1 MVNFAHLHC
10 HTQYSLLDGASNI
23 PKLMKHVA
31 KSGMQAIAISDHG
44 NMFGVPSFYYEA
56 KKNGI
61 QPIIGCEFYL
71 SPTTCQDK
79 SPKLPRYHQLLLAKN
94 ITGYKNL
101 IKLNSIAYQKGFY
114 RYPRIDKALIQQYH
128 EGLIATT
135 CCLAA
140 EIPSLIIAGRIDD
153 ARKAFE
159 WWLGLFKDDYYIE
172 IQRHPVHEKGL
183 DDLPEQKIVNQVLLE
198 WSKLYGV
205 KVIATNDAHYITEQD
220 AAAHDVLLCIQ
231 TDSELNQPNR
241 FRFEGNQF
249 YVKTPE
255 EMQAVF
261 PDLPEALENTQEI
274 VEKTKFDLPFGDIL
288 LPQYQLPEGFK
299 TEDEYLAYLAYEGA
313 KIRYQ
318 GIPPEVENRLQFELQ
333 TIKQMGYAGY
343 FLIVQDFIN
352 AARKLGVMVGLGR
365 GSAAGSLVAYCT
377 GITNIDPIKYDLL
390 FERFLNPERVSM
402 PDIDTDF
409 DDVGRQKVIEYVIQ
423 KYGRQSV
430 CQIVTFGTMG
440 LKTAIKD
447 VGRVIGIP
455 LSKTN
460 EISKWLDDLPLTLP
474 DGETEFSYA
483 MKHIPEFAQARAT
496 STGELKKLFDYAEV
510 LEGSVRQTGIHA
522 AGVIIAP
529 GDVSDYVP
537 LFVQRK
543 DNEEIIAVQYDG
555 KYIEKAGL
563 LKMDFLGLATLT
575 IIKDCLNLIKK
586 RHGIEIDID
595 KIPLDDPKTYKLY
608 QQGNTI
614 ATFQFESEGMRQY
627 LRQLKPTNIEDL
639 IAMNALYR
647 PGPLQ
652 YIPSYI
658 ARKHGKE
665 KPEYPHECLIPI
677 LEKTYGIMVYQE
689 QIMQTAQVM
698 AGYSLGG
705 ADLLRRAMGK
715 KDAKEMERQE
725 SIFVEGAIK
734 KGIDEATAR
743 KTFAIMKKF
752 AEYGFNRSHSAAYSI
767 LAYQTAYLKANY
779 PAEYMA
785 SVLTNNMN
793 NMDKLSFYLAECK
806 SMGLEVLG
814 PDINESEY
822 AFTVN
827 EKGQIRYGLGGLK
840 NVGGAAI
847 EAILQERNKNGKF
860 KDVFDFVSR
869 VDLRLLNKRCM
880 ESFVQSGTFDSF
892 GIERE
897 RYFASVSDKS
907 GTIPFLERILRYGNK
922 VQTDKHSQQNSL
934 FDTAGD
940 NAVAELAPSFPQA
953 QQWSILDKLNKEKE
967 ILGIYLSGHPL
978 DPYRLEIHTLNCSI
992 SKLETLKSQ
1001 KYKQDIRLIVMV
1013 EDAVKKQDKNG
1024 NPYLRVVLSDFES
1037 STEITLFSKQYAEFA
1052 NYMEKGQIL
1061 YIVGR
1066 LQPRYK
1072 DSQELEFFIQKVEFM
1087 ADVVEKIKTLHL
1099 EVELDKITKD
1109 FTENVEKIVNQHKGG
1124 DTYLYFTIVD
1134 ESNSQKIV
1142 GYSKKYQVKLTPAL
1156 KDFFIKEL
1164 GIEKCKVVW

>member
-1 MVNFAHLHC
+1 
-10 HTQYSLLDGASNI
+10 
-23 PKLMKHVA
+23 MKHVA
-31 KSGMQAIAISDHG
+31 KSGMKAIAISDHG

-56 KKNGI
+56 KKNGV

-71 SPTTCQDK
+71 SPTTHDDK

-94 ITGYKNL
+94 VTGYKNL
-101 IKLNSIAYQKGFY
+101 VKLNSIAYQKGFY
-114 RYPRIDKALIQQYH
+114 RYPRVDKALVQQYH

-140 EIPSLIIAGRIDD
+140 EVPSLIASGRIDD

-159 WWLGLFKDDYYIE
+159 WWLDLFKEDYYIE
-172 IQRHPVHEKGL
+172 IQRHPIHEQGL
-183 DDLPEQKIVNQVLLE
+183 DDIPEQKMVNEVLLQ
-198 WSKLYGV
+198 WAKRYNV
-205 KVIATNDAHYITEQD
+205 KVIATNDSHYVEEKD
-220 AAAHDVLLCIQ
+220 AEAHDVLLCIQ
-231 TDSELNQPNR
+231 TGSEYNQPNR
-241 FRFEGNQF
+241 FKFSGNQF

-255 EMQAVF
+255 EMHTLF
-261 PDLPEALENTQEI
+261 PKLTEALENTQEI
-274 VEKTKFDLPFGDIL
+274 VDKTKFELPFGNIL
-288 LPQYQLPEGFK
+288 LPQYQLPQGFV
-299 TEDEYLAYLAYEGA
+299 TEDDYLAYLSYEGA

-318 GIPPEVENRLQFELQ
+318 GIPPHIQERLNFELQ

-377 GITNIDPIKYDLL
+377 GITNIDPVQYDLL

-409 DDVGRQKVIEYVIQ
+409 DDAGRQKVIEYVIQ
-423 KYGRQSV
+423 KYSRQSV

-455 LSKTN
+455 LQKTN
-460 EISKWLDDLPLTLP
+460 EISKWLDALPLSLP

-483 MKHIPEFAQARAT
+483 LKTIPEFAQAKT
-496 STGELKKLFDYAEV
+496 SSTDDLKKLFDYAEV

-537 LFVQRK
+537 VFTQNK
-543 DNEEIIAVQYDG
+543 DNEEIVAVQYDG

-563 LKMDFLGLATLT
+563 LKMDFLGLSTLT
-575 IIKDCLNLIKK
+575 IIKDCLMLIKK
-586 RHGIEIDID
+586 RHDIDID
-595 KIPLDDPKTYKLY
+595 IDNIPLDDPKTYELY

-658 ARKHGKE
+658 ARKQGKE
-665 KPEYPHECLIPI
+665 PPEYPHQCLVPI
-677 LEKTYGIMVYQE
+677 LEKTFGIMVYQE
-689 QIMQTAQVM
+689 QIMQAAQIM
-698 AGYSLGG
+698 GGYTLGG

-715 KDAKEMERQE
+715 KDTKEMEKQE
-725 SIFVEGAIK
+725 SIFVEGAVK
-734 KGIDEATAR
+734 KGIDEKTAR
-743 KTFAIMKKF
+743 HTFGIMKKF
-752 AEYGFNRSHSAAYSI
+752 AEYGFNRSHSAAYSL

-785 SVLTNNMN
+785 SVLTNTMH
-793 NMDKLSFYLAECK
+793 NMDKLSFYLGECK

-822 AFTVN
+822 VFAVN

-840 NVGGAAI
+840 GVGEGVI
-847 EAILQERNKNGKF
+847 EVITKERKENGKF
-860 KDVFDFVSR
+860 KDIFDLVSR
-869 VDLRLLNKRCM
+869 VDLRQLNKRCM

-892 GIERE
+892 GAKRE
-897 RYFASVSDKS
+897 QYFAEITDKS
-907 GTIPFLERILRYGNK
+907 GKGLFLERILRYGNK
-922 VQTDKHSQQNSL
+922 LQTDKQNQQVSL
-934 FDTAGD
+934 FGG
-940 NAVAELAPSFPQA
+940 NNSSEQELAPSFPQVED
-953 QQWSILDKLNKEKE
+953 WSVLEKLNREKE

-978 DPYRLEIHTLNCSI
+978 DPYLLEIHSLKMSI
-992 SKLETLKSQ
+992 AKMDEVKSQ
-1001 KYKQDIRLIVMV
+1001 KYTQPIRFVAMV
-1013 EDAVKKQDKNG
+1013 ADTLKKQDKNG
-1024 NPYLRVVLSDFES
+1024 NPFLRVTLSDFES
-1037 STEITLFSKQYAEFA
+1037 SMELTLFNKQYAEFA

-1061 YIVGR
+1061 LITGR
-1066 LQPRYK
+1066 FQARYK
-1072 DSQELEFFIQKVEFM
+1072 DSTDLEFAVQKIDFM
-1087 ADVVEKIKTLHL
+1087 TDVAENNIKSINIELPIEKINVALI
-1099 EVELDKITKD
+1099 DKIQSA
-1109 FTENVEKIVNQHKGG
+1109 ISQQKG
-1124 DTYLYFTIVD
+1124 TTNLYFTIVD
-1134 ESNSQKIV
+1134 EEQNQKIK
-1142 GYSKKYQVKLTPAL
+1142 GYSRKYQVKLTPEL
-1156 KDFFIKEL
+1156 KKFFIKEFTL
-1164 GIEKCKVVW
+1164 ETCSVNL

>member
-1 MVNFAHLHC
+1 MVNFAHLHS

-31 KSGMQAIAISDHG
+31 KSGMKAIAISDHG

-71 SPTTCQDK
+71 SPTTHDDK

-94 ITGYKNL
+94 VTGYKNL
-101 IKLNSIAYQKGFY
+101 VKLNSIAYQKGFY

-159 WWLGLFKDDYYIE
+159 WWLDVFKEDYYIE
-172 IQRHPVHEKGL
+172 IQRHPIHEQGL
-183 DDLPEQKIVNQVLLE
+183 DDIPEQKIVNEILLQ
-198 WSKLYGV
+198 WSKRYNV
-205 KVIATNDAHYITEQD
+205 KVIATNDSHYISQQD
-220 AAAHDVLLCIQ
+220 APAHDVLLCIQ
-231 TDSELNQPNR
+231 TGSELNQTNR
-241 FRFEGNQF
+241 FKFSGDQF
-249 YVKTPE
+249 YVKTPQ
-255 EMQAVF
+255 EMQAMF
-261 PDLPEALENTQEI
+261 PDHLEALENTQEI

-288 LPQYQLPEGFK
+288 LPQYQLPQGFK
-299 TEDEYLAYLAYEGA
+299 NEDEYLAHLAYEGA

-318 GIPPEVENRLQFELQ
+318 DVPAHVDERLRFELQ

-352 AARKLGVMVGLGR
+352 AARKMGVMVGLGR

-440 LKTAIKD
+440 LKTAIRD
-447 VGRVIGIP
+447 VGRVIGVP
-455 LSKTN
+455 LTKTN
-460 EISKWLDDLPLTLP
+460 EICKWLDELPLTLP

-483 MKHIPEFAQARAT
+483 LKNIPEFAQARSE
-496 STGELKKLFDYAEV
+496 STGDLKKLFDYAEV

-537 LFVQRK
+537 VFVQNK
-543 DNEEIIAVQYDG
+543 DNEEIVAVQYDG
-555 KYIEKAGL
+555 KYIEKAGM

-575 IIKDCLNLIKK
+575 IIKDCLSLIKK

-595 KIPLDDPKTYKLY
+595 NIPLDDRKTYELY
-608 QQGNTI
+608 QQGNTV

-652 YIPSYI
+652 YIPNYI

-677 LEKTYGIMVYQE
+677 LEKTFGIMVYQE
-689 QIMQTAQVM
+689 QIMQAAQIM
-698 AGYSLGG
+698 AGYTLGG

-715 KDAKEMERQE
+715 KDVKEMERQE

-734 KGIDEATAR
+734 KGIDENTAR
-743 KTFAIMKKF
+743 KTFGIMKKF
-752 AEYGFNRSHSAAYSI
+752 AEYGFNRSHSAAYSV

-793 NMDKLSFYLAECK
+793 NMDKLSFYLTECK
-806 SMGLEVLG
+806 QMGLEVLG

-822 AFTVN
+822 VFTVN

-840 NVGGAAI
+840 GVGEGVI
-847 EAILQERNKNGKF
+847 EIIIEERKKNGKF
-860 KDVFDFVSR
+860 RDAFDLVSR

-880 ESFVQSGTFDSF
+880 ESFAQSGTFDSF
-892 GIERE
+892 GIKRE
-897 RYFASVSDKS
+897 QYFAPVNDKS
-907 GTIPFLERILRYGNK
+907 GSVLFLERILRYGNK
-922 VQTDKHSQQNSL
+922 IQADKQSQQNSL
-934 FDTAGD
+934 FGTTS
-940 NAVAELAPSFPQA
+940 NESSQELTPSFPPA
-953 QQWSILDKLNKEKE
+953 EEWSILDKLSKERE

-978 DPYRLEIHTLNCSI
+978 DPYRLEIHSINSSI
-992 SKLETLKSQ
+992 SKLEELKAQ
-1001 KYKQDIRLIVMV
+1001 KYKQDIRIIAMV
-1013 EDAVKKQDKNG
+1013 EDVLKKQDKNG
-1024 NPYLRVVLSDFES
+1024 NPYMRVTLSDFENS
-1037 STEITLFSKQYAEFA
+1037 IEFTLFNKQYAEFA
-1052 NYMEKGQIL
+1052 NYMEKGRIL

-1066 LQPRYK
+1066 FQPRFK
-1072 DSQELEFFIQKVEFM
+1072 DSQELEFSIQRVDFM
-1087 ADVVEKIKTLHL
+1087 TDVVDKIKNLH
-1099 EVELDKITKD
+1099 VEISLDKINTELVTKLEQVLAQQKGS
-1109 FTENVEKIVNQHKGG
+1109 TNVMFSV
-1124 DTYLYFTIVD
+1124 LD
-1134 ESNSQKIV
+1134 EVSRQKVV
-1142 GYSKKYQVKLTPAL
+1142 GYSKKYQVKLNTAV
-1156 KDFFIKEL
+1156 KDFFVKEF
-1164 GIEKCKVVW
+1164 GIEKCKVMW

>member
-1 MVNFAHLHC
+1 MHS

-31 KSGMQAIAISDHG
+31 KSGMKAIAISDHG

-71 SPTTCQDK
+71 SPTTHDDK

-94 ITGYKNL
+94 VTGYKNL
-101 IKLNSIAYQKGFY
+101 VKLNSIAYQKGFY
-114 RYPRIDKALIQQYH
+114 RYPRIDKALVQQYH

-140 EIPSLIIAGRIDD
+140 EVPSLIASGRIDD

-159 WWLGLFKDDYYIE
+159 WWLDVFKEDYYIE
-172 IQRHPVHEKGL
+172 IQRHPIHEQGL
-183 DDLPEQKIVNQVLLE
+183 DDIPEQKIVNEVLLQWAE
-198 WSKLYGV
+198 RYNV
-205 KVIATNDAHYITEQD
+205 KVIATNDSHYITEKD
-220 AAAHDVLLCIQ
+220 AEAHDVLLCIQ
-231 TDSELNQPNR
+231 TGSEFNQPNR
-241 FRFEGNQF
+241 FKFSGNQF

-255 EMQAVF
+255 EMHALF
-261 PDLPEALENTQEI
+261 SDLPETLENTQEI
-274 VEKTKFDLPFGDIL
+274 VDKTKFELPFGNIL
-288 LPQYQLPEGFK
+288 LPQYQLPQGFN
-299 TEDEYLAYLAYEGA
+299 TEDEYLAYLSYEGA

-318 GIPPEVENRLQFELQ
+318 GIPAHIEERLKFELQ

-377 GITNIDPIKYDLL
+377 GITNIDPIQYDLL

-409 DDVGRQKVIEYVIQ
+409 DDAGRQKVIEYVIQ

-455 LSKTN
+455 LQKTN
-460 EISKWLDDLPLTLP
+460 EISKWLDALPLTLP

-483 MKHIPEFAQARAT
+483 LKTVPEFAQAKA
-496 STGELKKLFDYAEV
+496 SSADDLKKLFDYAEV

-537 LFVQRK
+537 VFVQNK
-543 DNEEIIAVQYDG
+543 DNEEIVAVQYDG

-563 LKMDFLGLATLT
+563 LKMDFLGLSTLT
-575 IIKDCLNLIKK
+575 IIKDCLSLIKA
-586 RHGIEIDID
+586 RYNLEIDID
-595 KIPLDDPKTYKLY
+595 NIPLDDPKTYQLY

-652 YIPSYI
+652 YIPNYI

-665 KPEYPHECLIPI
+665 KPDYPHECLIPI

-689 QIMQTAQVM
+689 QIMQVAQVM
-698 AGYSLGG
+698 GGYTLGG

-715 KDAKEMERQE
+715 KDAKEMEKQE

-734 KGIDEATAR
+734 KGIDEKTA
-743 KTFAIMKKF
+743 KDTFAIMKKF
-752 AEYGFNRSHSAAYSI
+752 AEYGFNRSHSAAYSL

-793 NMDKLSFYLAECK
+793 NMDKLSFYLTECK
-806 SMGLEVLG
+806 TMGLEVLG

-822 AFTVN
+822 VFTVN

-840 NVGGAAI
+840 GVGEGVI
-847 EAILQERNKNGKF
+847 ETIITERKKNGNF
-860 KDVFDFVSR
+860 KDVFDLVSR
-869 VDLRLLNKRCM
+869 VDLRQLNKRCM
-880 ESFVQSGTFDSF
+880 ESFAQSGTFDSF
-892 GIERE
+892 GAKRE
-897 RYFASVSDKS
+897 QYFAEITDKS
-907 GTIPFLERILRYGNK
+907 GKGLFLERILRYGNK
-922 VQTDKHSQQNSL
+922 LQTDKQNQQASL
-934 FDTAGD
+934 FGGG
-940 NAVAELAPSFPQA
+940 NNNEQELAPVFPQVEE
-953 QQWSILDKLNKEKE
+953 WSVLEKLNREKE

-978 DPYRLEIHTLNCSI
+978 DPYVLEIHSLKMNI
-992 SKLETLKSQ
+992 AKLEELKNQ
-1001 KYKQDIRLIVMV
+1001 KYTQPIRFIAMV
-1013 EDAVKKQDKNG
+1013 EDTLKKQDKNG
-1024 NPYLRVVLSDFES
+1024 NPLLRVTLSDFES
-1037 STEITLFSKQYAEFA
+1037 SIELTLFNKQYAEFA

-1061 YIVGR
+1061 FITGKF
-1066 LQPRYK
+1066 QPRYK
-1072 DSQELEFFIQKVEFM
+1072 DSTDLEFAIQKIDFMTGITENKIKSIHVELPIERINL
-1087 ADVVEKIKTLHL
+1087 ALIEKI
-1099 EVELDKITKD
+1099 ESV
-1109 FTENVEKIVNQHKGG
+1109 VSQQKG
-1124 DTYLYFTIVD
+1124 TTSLYFTIVD
-1134 ESNSQKIV
+1134 EEQNQKIR
-1142 GYSKKYQVKLTPAL
+1142 GYSRKYQVRLTSEL
-1156 KDFFIKEL
+1156 KKFFIKEFTL
-1164 GIEKCKVVW
+1164 ETCSVNW